1 MAFLHPLGAYG
12 TAYDPL
18 VLFYGL
24 GDLSRTLGG
33 VYSPSPFPEIGYE
46 PIFLGNSVGIFRN
59 GRVHGV
65 FLCNGV
71 GTTSWDAARQ
81 NAQR

>member
-46 PIFLGNSVGIFRN
+46 PIFGGNSVCIFDQ
-59 GRVHGV
+59 GSFHLVQ
-65 FLCNGV
+65 L
-71 GTTSWDAARQ
+71 
-81 NAQR
+81 